1 MAEKMRVDAK
11 RVLADSLIELSA
23 RKPLAKVTIQDIVDN
38 CGASRQTFYNH
49 FTGKY
54 ELVDWIVSKNS
65 DEVIR
70 KFIGVEPWSR
80 VLAKTLGVL
89 KENQALYGGALG
101 KGGLDSFWRSL
112 YQYTRD
118 FYIDSIRDRFGPEA
132 VTDRL
137 VFTMRFN
144 SYGAVAREWAERGMN
159 EPPEAIAGGIVHNM
173 PADLKRYFQP

>member
-101 KGGLDSFWRSL
+101 KGCLL
-112 YQYTRD
+112 YTSD
-118 FYIDSIRDRFGPEA
+118 A
-132 VTDRL
+132 
-137 VFTMRFN
+137 
-144 SYGAVAREWAERGMN
+144 
-159 EPPEAIAGGIVHNM
+159 
-173 PADLKRYFQP
+173 ADE